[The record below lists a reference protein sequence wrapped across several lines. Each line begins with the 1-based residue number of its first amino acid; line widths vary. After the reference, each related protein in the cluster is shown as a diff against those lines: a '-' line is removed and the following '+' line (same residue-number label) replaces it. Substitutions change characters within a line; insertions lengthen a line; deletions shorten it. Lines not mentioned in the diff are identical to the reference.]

1 MQLIETRPFSEDEA
15 ETRILLEARKK
26 QISKLTTRLEKV
38 QGFELEKERAESVCI
53 PFTEKLGKNK

>member
-15 ETRILLEARKK
+15 ETRSLLEARKK

-38 QGFELEKERAESVCI
+38 QGYELEKERAE
-53 PFTEKLGKNK
+53 